1 MDRCA
6 TIFGPWLSGRKRSK
20 TRQLLSKASV
30 KLSDY
35 IADFLAARGVKCVF
49 GVTGGAVVHLFD
61 SVVQK
66 KGMRVVFNHHEQA
79 AAFAAPAYAKATQG
93 LGAAFVTTGPGG
105 TNAITGLAA
114 AWLDSVPCLYIS
126 GQTRKAHTTEGLP
139 VRQVGTQQL
148 DIISLVRPLTKSAVM
163 LDRPELIRFEL
174 EKAVHVATTGRPGPV
189 WIDIPL
195 DFQWALVEPS
205 RLRAFRPP
213 RRSSGGKKT
222 AKSAAR
228 RVAGL
233 LRTSQRPLLLAGGG
247 IRGAG
252 GVDDFARLAK
262 RTGIP
267 FLTTWNATD
276 YVPTALPGC
285 MGRPGMFGQRGA
297 NMVPSACDLLVS
309 VGTHIPIPVSGTRA
323 DTFAPQARRVVVDID
338 PDELAHLYVPHGDK
352 FCCDA
357 GEFLRELNSIFLAN
371 AWKAPTAWRKHCL
384 QFKRLNAPESSSPD
398 PRTFVDPYRLVTSIS
413 AALKPGDSVVVDGGG
428 TINQITFQSFVCGR
442 NQRIIISGALCSMGS
457 GLPESIGVAMGRP
470 RGRVIMLC
478 GDGSF
483 QFNVQELQ
491 TIFDN
496 RLPVKMFVINNAGYL
511 SIRHTQGG
519 FLEKRFFGSSSG
531 GGLGVPDI
539 CKVASAYGI
548 PVRRLHSEARLAS
561 VVREVL
567 DVSGP
572 ALCEVMVS
580 PSMEVVPRPG
590 FEQLAEGGFRARPF
604 DDMLPF
610 MPRAERDRL
619 LQGPQET
626 SRR

>member
-1 MDRCA
+1 MVRCA
-6 TIFGPWLSGRKRSK
+6 TTCGRWPSGRSN
-20 TRQLLSKASV
+20 TRLLLPKGLI

-61 SVVQK
+61 SVVRK

-114 AWLDSVPCLYIS
+114 AWLDSVPCIYIS

-148 DIISLVRPLTKSAVM
+148 DIVTLVRPLTKSAVM
-163 LDRPELIRFEL
+163 LDRPELVRFEL
-174 EKAVHVATTGRPGPV
+174 EKAVHLATTGRPGPV
-189 WIDIPL
+189 WLDIPL
-195 DFQWALVEPS
+195 DFQWAMVDPS
-205 RLRAFRPP
+205 RMRAYRP
-213 RRSSGGKKT
+213 RRGSLSGGKV
-222 AKSAAR
+222 ARSAAR
-228 RVAGL
+228 RVAEL
-233 LRTSQRPLLLAGGG
+233 LRASEKPLLLAGGG
-247 IRGAG
+247 IRSAS
-252 GVDDFARLAK
+252 GVDDFARLVGK
-262 RTGIP
+262 TGVP

-276 YVPTALPGC
+276 YVPTSLPGC

-338 PDELAHLYVPHGDK
+338 PEELVHLYVPHGDK

-357 GEFLRELNSIFLAN
+357 GQFLRELNAVFARSK
-371 AWKAPTAWRKHCL
+371 WKAPAAWRGHCL
-384 QFKRLNAPESSSPD
+384 EFKKLNAPESSSPD
-398 PRTFVDPYRLVTSIS
+398 PRKFVDPYRLVTLIS
-413 AALKPGDSVVVDGGG
+413 GGLRLGDSVVVDGGG
-428 TINQITFQSFVCGR
+428 TINQITFQSFECGR
-442 NQRIIISGALCSMGS
+442 DQRIIISGALCSMGS

-470 RGRVIMLC
+470 RGRVVMLC

-491 TIFDN
+491 TIRDHN
-496 RLPVKMFVINNAGYL
+496 LPIKMFVVNNAGYL

-519 FLEKRFFGSSSG
+519 FLEKRFFGSSPS

-548 PVRRLHSEARLAS
+548 SARRVHKESQLAS
-561 VVREVL
+561 AVREIM
-567 DVSGP
+567 DTPGP
-572 ALCEVMVS
+572 ALCEVMVC

-590 FEQLAEGGFRARPF
+590 FEQLAGGGFRARPF

-610 MPRAERDRL
+610 MSRAERDRL
-619 LQGPQET
+619 LRGPTET
-626 SRR
+626 KQR